1 MGYFICIQLLTILT
15 HTRPVSVKFKT
26 HTKEQVNMFDPSTL
40 KDKVVFIAGGTSGI
54 NLGIAKGMVAVGAK
68 VAVLGRNSEKAVA
81 AAQEITESVKSNNGH
96 IAIALTADVREPEQ
110 IEAALQSC
118 VAQFG
123 KIDCLI
129 SGAAGNFPAPAL
141 GISPKG
147 FKTVVDIDLL
157 GTYNVFHLGFK
168 HLNKDASLIAITAP
182 QAVSAMPFQ
191 VHVCAAKAGINMMI
205 KCLAVEWGASGITVN
220 GISPGPINGTE
231 GLERLA
237 PTPKVKED
245 LTNKIASKRF
255 GETKDIAD
263 AAIYL
268 ASDLG
273 RYINGT
279 IMTVDGGTELG
290 DASADCLSVPSR

>member
-1 MGYFICIQLLTILT
+1 
-15 HTRPVSVKFKT
+15 
-26 HTKEQVNMFDPSTL
+26 MFDSSTL

-54 NLGIAKGMVAVGAK
+54 NLGIAKGMAAVGAK
-68 VAVLGRNSEKAVA
+68 VAVLGRNSDKAEA
-81 AAQEITESVKSNNGH
+81 AAQEITQSVENASGH
-96 IAIALTADVREPEQ
+96 NAIALSGDVRDPEQ
-110 IEAALQSC
+110 VEMALQSC
-118 VAQFG
+118 VSQLG

-168 HLNKDASLIAITAP
+168 HINKDASLIAITAP
-182 QAVSAMPFQ
+182 QAVTAMPFQ

-205 KCLAVEWGASGITVN
+205 KCLALEWGASGITVN

-231 GLERLA
+231 GAERLA
-237 PTPKVKED
+237 PTPEAKATMVGQ
-245 LTNKIASKRF
+245 IASKRF

-268 ASDLG
+268 ASDMG

-290 DASADCLSVPSR
+290 DASADCLIVPSR

>member
-1 MGYFICIQLLTILT
+1 
-15 HTRPVSVKFKT
+15 
-26 HTKEQVNMFDPSTL
+26 MFDQSTL
-40 KDKVVFIAGGTSGI
+40 RDKVVFIAGGTSGI
-54 NLGIAKGMVAVGAK
+54 NLGIAKGMAAVGAK
-68 VAVLGRNSEKAVA
+68 IAVLGRNSEKALA
-81 AAQEITESVKSNNGH
+81 AAQEITESVKSINGH
-96 IAIALTADVREPEQ
+96 SAIALTADVRDPEQ
-110 IEAALQSC
+110 VENALQSC
-118 VAQFG
+118 VAQLG

-157 GTYNVFHLGFK
+157 GTYNVFHLGFN
-168 HLNKDASLIAITAP
+168 HINKGASLIAITAP
-182 QAVSAMPFQ
+182 QAVTVMPFQ

-231 GLERLA
+231 GAERLA
-237 PTPKVKED
+237 PTPEAKAAMSA
-245 LTNKIASKRF
+245 KIASKRF
-255 GETKDIAD
+255 GDTKDIAD

-268 ASDLG
+268 ASDMG

-290 DASADCLSVPSR
+290 DASEDCLKIPLR

>member
-1 MGYFICIQLLTILT
+1 
-15 HTRPVSVKFKT
+15 
-26 HTKEQVNMFDPSTL
+26 MFDPSTL
-40 KDKVVFIAGGTSGI
+40 KNKVVFITGGTSGI
-54 NLGIAKGMVAVGAK
+54 NLGIAKGMAGVGAK
-68 VAVLGRNSEKAVA
+68 VAVLGRNSDKALA
-81 AAQEITESVKSNNGH
+81 AAKEITDSVKSNNGH
-96 IAIALTADVREPEQ
+96 SAIALTADVRDPEQ

-157 GTYNVFHLGFK
+157 GTYNVFYLGFK
-168 HLNKDASLIAITAP
+168 HLNKGASLIAITAP
-182 QAVSAMPFQ
+182 QALVAMPFQ

-205 KCLAVEWGASGITVN
+205 KCLAVEWGAADITVN

-231 GLERLA
+231 GAERIA
-237 PTPKVKED
+237 PTPKAKAVLAD
-245 LTNKIASKRF
+245 KIASKRF

-268 ASDLG
+268 ASDMG

-290 DASADCLSVPSR
+290 DVSADCLSVPSR

>member
-1 MGYFICIQLLTILT
+1 
-15 HTRPVSVKFKT
+15 
-26 HTKEQVNMFDPSTL
+26 MFAPSTL
-40 KDKVVFIAGGTSGI
+40 KDKVVFISGGTSGI
-54 NLGIAKGMVAVGAK
+54 NLGIAKGMAAVGAK
-68 VAVLGRNSEKAVA
+68 VAVLGRNSDKAVA
-81 AAQEITESVKSNNGH
+81 AAQEITDSVKNDSGYS
-96 IAIALTADVREPEQ
+96 AIALTADVRDPEQ
-110 IEAALQSC
+110 VDSALKSC
-118 VAQFG
+118 VAEFG

-147 FKTVVDIDLL
+147 FKTVVDIDLI
-157 GTYNVFHLGFK
+157 GTYNVFSLGFQ
-168 HLNKDASLIAITAP
+168 HLNKGASLIAITAP
-182 QAVSAMPFQ
+182 QAVSVMPFQ

-205 KCLAVEWGASGITVN
+205 KCLAIEWGAAGITVN

-231 GLERLA
+231 GAERLA
-237 PTPKVKED
+237 PTPDAKAAMAD
-245 LTNKIASKRF
+245 KIASKRF

-279 IMTVDGGTELG
+279 ILTVDGGTELG
-290 DASADCLSVPSR
+290 DASADCLSIPPR

>member
-1 MGYFICIQLLTILT
+1 
-15 HTRPVSVKFKT
+15 
-26 HTKEQVNMFDPSTL
+26 MFDPSTL

-54 NLGIAKGMVAVGAK
+54 NLGIAKGMAGVGAK
-68 VAVLGRNSEKAVA
+68 VAVLGRNSEKAA
-81 AAQEITESVKSNNGH
+81 DAAQKITESVKSNNGH
-96 IAIALTADVREPEQ
+96 RAIALTADVRDPEQ
-110 IEAALQSC
+110 IEAALRSC
-118 VAQFG
+118 VAQLG

-168 HLNKDASLIAITAP
+168 HLNKGASLIAITAP
-182 QAVSAMPFQ
+182 QALVAVPFQ

-205 KCLAVEWGASGITVN
+205 KCLAVEWGAADITVN

-231 GLERLA
+231 GAERLA
-237 PTPKVKED
+237 PTPKAKAAFAD
-245 LTNKIASKRF
+245 KIASKRF

-268 ASDLG
+268 ASDMG

-290 DASADCLSVPSR
+290 DASADCLSVPPR